1 MSFVTS
7 SNDFTASLFGTLYG
21 SLQKMHSTPRMAPVE
36 PVQEHPE
43 DERKQQGRDQR
54 QAEAGQR
61 GSAQQG
67 VEKVVKTRSEL
78 NGAEKRNLD
87 QLKQRDREVRT
98 HEQAHMSAGGAHVQ
112 GGPSYS
118 YETGPDGR
126 QYAVGGNVSIDV
138 SKVPGNPEATE
149 EKART
154 VRKAAMAPANP
165 SAQDLKV
172 AAKATQLAQEAR
184 LEMQKERQAERKEAE
199 EEQQTARADREDSA
213 RAEDET
219 APSPRTRRAAQAYQA
234 ASSPIET
241 PTPGSAFSTAI

>member
-21 SLQKMHSTPRMAPVE
+21 SLQKMHSTPRMAPPE
-36 PVQEHPE
+36 PVQEHPQ
-43 DERKQQGRDQR
+43 DEKKQQGRDQR

-61 GSAQQG
+61 SSEQQN
-67 VEKVVKTRSEL
+67 VEKAVKSRSEL
-78 NGAEKRNLD
+78 NGSEKRNLD
-87 QLKQRDREVRT
+87 DLKQRDREVRT

-118 YETGPDGR
+118 FETGPDGR

-184 LEMQKERQAERKEAE
+184 LEMQKEKQAEREEAE
-199 EEQQTARADREDSA
+199 EEQQAIKAERQSTSA
-213 RAEDET
+213 AEGEV
-219 APSPRTRRAAQAYQA
+219 APSARTRRATQAYQA